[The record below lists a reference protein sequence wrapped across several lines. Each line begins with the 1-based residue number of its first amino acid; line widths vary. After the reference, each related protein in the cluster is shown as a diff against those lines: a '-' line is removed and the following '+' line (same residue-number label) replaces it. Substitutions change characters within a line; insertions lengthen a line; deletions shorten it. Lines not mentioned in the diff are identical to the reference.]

1 MAVRYGSIGVAATR
15 TTPPAPVAAGGGGAS
30 LKEWT
35 VVDLDTDNFHIT
47 QAGGLAAHWAIT
59 NPTAGT
65 LRVQNNGHVAE
76 SWWGEGTQAG
86 PILILKVGAIDPR
99 PDYADPAGVSANQ
112 WRCEDAQLTVQ
123 MRYTVDAIGN
133 VNEGNNGTGLGISP
147 GFIFFGEDQGAGAAL
162 VTANPVPPYNS
173 STYGRSA
180 YYKFGCHKDNPTD
193 GGNDTWDIQVSY
205 CGYVAATVIGD
216 TRLGSAGVEN
226 TVQVSVVQSYSN
238 RQSIHE
244 DFGAC
249 IGSVFDSRVVDG
261 PGLVRSNESKPGF
274 HGNLE
279 VDGKYVYIA
288 LFVLN
293 WTTQDWTDGTYIT
306 IEDLRYTVQPMRN
319 RSLA

>member
-1 MAVRYGSIGVAATR
+1 MAFAKPNTNGWVKFPAADDSGT
-15 TTPPAPVAAGGGGAS
+15 A
-30 LKEWT
+30 LKDWT

-47 QAGGLAAHWAIT
+47 QQGGLAAHWAIT
-59 NPTAGT
+59 NPTAST
-65 LRVQNNGHVAE
+65 LRVQNDGHLVE
-76 SWWGEGTQAG
+76 SWVQEGTQTG

-147 GFIFFGEDQGAGAAL
+147 GFVFFGADQGADAAL
-162 VTANPVPPYNS
+162 VTANPAPPYTS
-173 STYGRSA
+173 STYSRSS
-180 YYKFGCHKDNPTD
+180 YYKFGCHKDNPAD
-193 GGNDTWDIQVSY
+193 GGNDTWDVSVSY
-205 CGYVAATVIGD
+205 CDYFAATVIGD
-216 TRLGSAGVEN
+216 TRLGSSGVVN
-226 TVQVSVVQSYSN
+226 TVQVSLVQSYSDRSDN
-238 RQSIHE
+238 TK
-244 DFGAC
+244 DMGAC

-261 PGLVRSNESKPGF
+261 PGLILANESKPGWDA
-274 HGNLE
+274 NLE

-306 IEDLRYTVQPMRN
+306 IEDLRYISQPMRN